1 MKIRN
6 DGKSTI
12 IFNGGRLDPKKVA
25 SFKGDAEK
33 IGKIL
38 LSRYKFL
45 TDLDNVEEVEV
56 VEISSTKPEEAKE
69 GSKKEAPKAKAGKGK
84 KSKK

>member
-6 DGKSTI
+6 DGKATI
-12 IFNGGRLDPKKVA
+12 IFNGGRLEPKKVV

-33 IGKIL
+33 IGKVL
-38 LSRYKFL
+38 LSRYKSL

-56 VEISSTKPEEAKE
+56 VEISSTEPEEAK
-69 GSKKEAPKAKAGKGK
+69 KVAPKAKTGKGK